1 MEPASTIISRFGGPT
16 RVASIL
22 GIGRVRVSNWKRPRD
37 KGGTGGRVPQDHHPK
52 LLAEASRL
60 GIALAAEDFLPPSSL
75 SLAEPAS

>member
-16 RVASIL
+16 KVAAIL

-60 GIALAAEDFLPPSSL
+60 GIALTAEDFLPPLPSSGE
-75 SLAEPAS
+75 APAP